1 MRGAVLL
8 ALIATGLLTAGCQPK
23 RVMTGEGLALSVPD
37 DWIWKVEEIEGKQYQ
52 RIQPPEDQQDKH
64 SHRKIHLGRPKV
76 DTVTPEQAAK
86 DEMASIDERSHG
98 RPSSNGSLD
107 FRGLTTIKTKSGIEG
122 VKADFANDTSEG
134 TIHGIV
140 KYYFRDRDGRVVRV
154 CAHVYGGY
162 LLDQQYEK
170 LIVDRLSFAQ

>member
-1 MRGAVLL
+1 
-8 ALIATGLLTAGCQPK
+8 LIVIGLLTVGCQPK
-23 RVMTGEGLALSVPD
+23 RVMTGEGLSLTVPD
-37 DWIWKVEEIEGKQYQ
+37 DWEWKVEERGGITYHRIE
-52 RIQPPEDQQDKH
+52 PPEDHQDKH

-86 DEMASIDERSHG
+86 DEMANIDQRSQG
-98 RPSSNGSLD
+98 QPSSNGSLD
-107 FRGLTTIKTKSGIEG
+107 FRGLTPIKTKSGIEG
-122 VKADFANDTSEG
+122 VKADFAHETREG

-140 KYYFRDRDGRVVRV
+140 KYYFRDQDGKVVRV

-170 LIVDRLSFAQ
+170 LIVDRLRFSSVR